1 MNLRYVFYFL
11 ASILYV
17 STALNSYGF
26 DDEYFNI
33 DIVERYGISAFL
45 FTQSTDVHPPL
56 SYLINSLLYDLFGS
70 WVAVRVISAIL
81 ICFALFY
88 VGESMVKK
96 YGNRAATLTFLL
108 LATSP
113 AILLWGT
120 SIRWYAYFLP
130 VLLWLCITPD
140 KEDVRYWAKL
150 AFGLIILGYIGYI
163 SFLISPAIFLL
174 YWLESNMRFNLKLKY
189 AAASLVFVA
198 IIYAPQLL
206 VFLTVHLPN
215 GGSQMGSLFSSLAG
229 VFITQFSNQ
238 GVFPISIAGLVG
250 AIGFTVAMI
259 IALISQPI
267 SITRKDSKLIP
278 YAIFIVLAV
287 ISGISAK
294 FRNLVIATPF
304 QAIWLGSVKIK
315 PQLKRYWIIG
325 LCLVFIGNFGGLS
338 NVYFHKNTTK
348 NSWNTP
354 IYELLIHLEKEVSAC
369 DGSVVY
375 FSHDPVISYHL
386 KSAYINSYGSTFSSS
401 TELQDSYKCGFIITT
416 FQGSFPNEIYSE
428 MMFAIEELVY
438 SNKSIHYLNED
449 PFYEFK
455 HTLDS
460 RYLRYGVTITKFE
473 DIENATVMES
483 WFN

>member
-17 STALNSYGF
+17 CTAWHSYGF

-33 DIVERYGISAFL
+33 DIVERYGISAVL
-45 FTQSTDVHPPL
+45 FTQATDVHPPL

-81 ICFALFY
+81 LCFALFY

-130 VLLWLCITPD
+130 VILWLCITPD
-140 KEDVRYWAKL
+140 KEDLRYWAKL
-150 AFGLIILGYIGYI
+150 AFGLIILGYISYI
-163 SFLISPAIFLL
+163 SFLISPAIFSL

-189 AAASLVFVA
+189 AVASLVFVA

-215 GGSQMGSLFSSLAG
+215 GWGQMGSLISSLAG

-250 AIGFTVAMI
+250 AMGFTLAMI

-278 YAIFIVLAV
+278 YAIFVVLAV

-315 PQLKRYWIIG
+315 PQLNRYWIIG
-325 LCLVFIGNFGGLS
+325 LCLVFIGNFWGLS

-375 FSHDPVISYHL
+375 FSHDPVINYHL
-386 KSAYINSYGSTFSSS
+386 KRAYINSYGLMFSSS
-401 TELQDSYKCGFIITT
+401 TELQDSYECGFIITT
-416 FQGSFPNEIYSE
+416 FQGSIPNEIYSE
-428 MMFAIEELVY
+428 MMLAIDELVY
-438 SNKSIHYLNED
+438 SNKSIHYLTED

-455 HTLDS
+455 HALDS
-460 RYLRYGVTITKFE
+460 RYPRYGVTITKLE

-483 WFN
+483 LFN